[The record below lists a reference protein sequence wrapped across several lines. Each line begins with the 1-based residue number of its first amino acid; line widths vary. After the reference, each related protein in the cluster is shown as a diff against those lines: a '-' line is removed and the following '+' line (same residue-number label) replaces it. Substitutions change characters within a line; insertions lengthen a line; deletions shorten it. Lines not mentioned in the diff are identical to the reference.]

1 MSILSDIAE
10 SFGVSGATIRKGSE
24 IAKAISDE
32 RHAASKEFLNWGRSN
47 FGSFYFPIIEFELR
61 KNVLLANTPELTD
74 EHAATITYFA
84 MLAETP
90 QPTSDKIVFIP
101 NWSESDSALEIL
113 SSETN
118 KFEPYGDLPVS
129 SYVSEYEVSTPST
142 AYYYMQNA
150 NTGVNENPEFDA
162 RFVPVKNIYLNQV
175 KKLQYYLS
183 KLGLYGGVKKV
194 LAEEERKRQSELASA
209 QEAIKAAAIAKAKLS
224 LNLSEAI
231 TEEDRIQTAKNLEK
245 AENDYNKAVE
255 KEQKITDELNKLSF
269 GLDPEQK
276 SESKTNY
283 PFLIA
288 GGLLLYNVLRGR
300 K

>member
-1 MSILSDIAE
+1 MSILSSIAE

-24 IAKAISDE
+24 IGKAMADE
-32 RHAASKEFLNWGRSN
+32 RHAASKEFLNWGRLN

-61 KNVLLANTPELTD
+61 KNILLSNTPELTD

-90 QPTSDKIVFIP
+90 QPTSDRIVFIP
-101 NWSESDSALEIL
+101 NWSESDSALELL

-150 NTGVNENPEFDA
+150 NTGVNEKPEFNA

-175 KKLQYYLS
+175 KKLQLYLS

-231 TEEDRIQTAKNLEK
+231 TEEDRIEAAKNIEK
-245 AENDYNKAVE
+245 AENDYKKSVE
-255 KEQKITDELNKLSF
+255 KEQNLINELNKLSF
-269 GLDPEQK
+269 GLDPDEEG
-276 SESKTNY
+276 ESKINY

-288 GGLLLYNVLRGR
+288 GGLLIYNVLRGR

>member
-1 MSILSDIAE
+1 MSILSSIAE
-10 SFGVSGATIRKGSE
+10 SLGIGGASIRMTLE
-24 IAKAISDE
+24 IVNAITDE

-61 KNVLLANTPELTD
+61 KNVILANTPELTD

-84 MLAETP
+84 MLADTP

-101 NWSESDSALEIL
+101 NWSESDSPLEIL

-142 AYYYMQNA
+142 AYYYMRNA
-150 NTGVNENPEFDA
+150 NKGVNENPEFDA
-162 RFVPVKNIYLNQV
+162 RFVPVKNVYLNQV
-175 KKLQYYLS
+175 KKLQSYLS

-194 LAEEERKRQSELASA
+194 LAEEERKRQSERASA

-224 LNLSEAI
+224 LDLSKAT
-231 TEEDRIQTAKNLEK
+231 TEEDRIEAAKNLEK
-245 AENDYNKAVE
+245 AENDYKKGIE
-255 KEQKITDELNKLSF
+255 KELKLREELNKLSF
-269 GLDPEQK
+269 GLDPDQK
-276 SESKTNY
+276 SESDTNY
-283 PFLIA
+283 PLLIA
-288 GGLLLYNVLRGR
+288 GGLLLYKVLRG
-300 K
+300 

>member
-1 MSILSDIAE
+1 MSILSSIAE

-24 IAKAISDE
+24 IGKAMADE
-32 RHAASKEFLNWGRSN
+32 RHAASKEFLNWGRSH

-61 KNVLLANTPELTD
+61 KNILLSNTPELTD

-101 NWSESDSALEIL
+101 NWSESDSALELL

-129 SYVSEYEVSTPST
+129 SYVSEYEVSTPTT

-150 NTGVNENPEFDA
+150 NTGVNESPEFDA

-175 KKLQYYLS
+175 KKLQLYLS

-231 TEEDRIQTAKNLEK
+231 TEEDRIEAAKNIEK
-245 AENDYNKAVE
+245 AENDYKKAVE
-255 KEQKITDELNKLSF
+255 KEQNLINELNKLSF
-269 GLDPEQK
+269 GLDPDEEGGYK
-276 SESKTNY
+276 INY

-288 GGLLLYNVLRGR
+288 GSLLLYNVLRGR